1 MVWPDFGKLD
11 RAVMPRSEGVISGIL
26 SDRSLPITA
35 TFLARRRYG
44 NVRAVEREETDIW
57 EQRQQQLD
65 SKPNN

>member
-1 MVWPDFGKLD
+1 
-11 RAVMPRSEGVISGIL
+11 MPRSEGVISGIL